1 MNMLTQLK
9 MEKSEILKKIVEI
22 YKAIIDK
29 DIDES
34 LIKPSTKIKEELGL
48 NSVGLLYIIV
58 AIEEQFDVVL
68 HDQSIEK
75 FITIGDVIDYIYDN
89 I

>member
-1 MNMLTQLK
+1 MNTLTQLK
-9 MEKSEILKKIVEI
+9 MEKSEILKKIIEI

-34 LIKPSTKIKEELGL
+34 IIKQSTKIKEELGL

>member
-1 MNMLTQLK
+1 

>member
-9 MEKSEILKKIVEI
+9 MEKSEILKKIIEI
-22 YKAIIDK
+22 YKVIIDK

-34 LIKPSTKIKEELGL
+34 IIKPSTKIKEELGL

>member
-1 MNMLTQLK
+1 
-9 MEKSEILKKIVEI
+9 MEKSEILKKIIEI
-22 YKAIIDK
+22 YKVIIDK

-34 LIKPSTKIKEELGL
+34 IIKPSTKIKEELGL

>member
-1 MNMLTQLK
+1 
-9 MEKSEILKKIVEI
+9 MEKSEILKKIIEI

-29 DIDES
+29 DIHEP
-34 LIKPSTKIKEELGL
+34 IIEPSTKIKEELGL

>member
-9 MEKSEILKKIVEI
+9 MEKSEILKKIIEI

-29 DIDES
+29 DIHEP
-34 LIKPSTKIKEELGL
+34 IIEPSTKIKEELGL